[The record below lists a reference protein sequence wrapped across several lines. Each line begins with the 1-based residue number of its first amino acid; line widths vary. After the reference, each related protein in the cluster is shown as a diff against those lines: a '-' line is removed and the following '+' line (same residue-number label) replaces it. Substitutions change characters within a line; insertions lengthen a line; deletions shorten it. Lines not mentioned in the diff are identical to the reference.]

1 MEKARDIFKIGQS
14 VEILAHNS
22 HQGEIGKIVAF
33 SERNEYN
40 VKVLLDGDLVQ
51 GYLVNELR
59 PIPRLGQ
66 EVSKTR
72 KFLHFFQELQ
82 ELERNFIHK
91 NFDI

>member
-40 VKVLLDGDLVQ
+40 VKVQLDGDLVQ
-51 GYLVNELR
+51 GYMVNELR

-66 EVSKTR
+66 ELSKTR
-72 KFLHFFQELQ
+72 NFLQFLSRVA
-82 ELERNFIHK
+82 RNGK
-91 NFDI
+91 NWKLFLFT

>member
-40 VKVLLDGDLVQ
+40 VKVQLDGDLVQ
-51 GYLVNELR
+51 GYMVNELR

-66 EVSKTR
+66 KLSKTR
-72 KFLHFFQELQ
+72 NFLQFLS
-82 ELERNFIHK
+82 RVARIGK
-91 NFDI
+91 N

>member
-14 VEILAHNS
+14 VEILANNS

-51 GYLVNELR
+51 GYMVNELR

-72 KFLHFFQELQ
+72 KFLQFLSRVARIGKKLYSQKL
-82 ELERNFIHK
+82 
-91 NFDI
+91 

>member
-14 VEILAHNS
+14 VEILANNS

-51 GYLVNELR
+51 GYMVNELR

-66 EVSKTR
+66 EPSKTR
-72 KFLHFFQELQ
+72 NFLQFLSRVARIGKKLYSQKL
-82 ELERNFIHK
+82 
-91 NFDI
+91 

>member
-14 VEILAHNS
+14 VEILVHNS

-40 VKVLLDGDLVQ
+40 VKVQLDGDLVQ
-51 GYLVNELR
+51 GYMVNELR

-66 EVSKTR
+66 ERSKTR
-72 KFLHFFQELQ
+72 KFLQFLS
-82 ELERNFIHK
+82 RVARI
-91 NFDI
+91 